1 MGAIAVHE
9 FVSLDG
15 VFEDPSWTFEFGFD
29 PDMGEDIGRIT
40 RASDAILLGRRT
52 FEMFAPAWSPRTADD
67 DPGAPFFND
76 SPKGVVSSTL
86 DDQTAERT
94 WRNSRSLGAYDAA
107 RIRAFADEFSGG
119 VYISGSGSLVR
130 ACWPTDSSTR
140 SICSSIRWSVGRA
153 HACSP
158 REAHPLSC
166 GCVTTT
172 PTTTASST
180 STTRPPDTARVRP
193 PHRGRRTGSQLRP
206 LIVRN
211 RR

>member
-29 PDMGEDIGRIT
+29 PDMGDDIGRIT

-94 WRNSRSLGAYDAA
+94 WRNSRSLGAYDAE

-119 VYISGSGSLVR
+119 VYISGSGSLG
-130 ACWPTDSSTR
+130 AGP
-140 SICSSIRWSVGRA
+140 A
-153 HACSP
+153 
-158 REAHPLSC
+158 
-166 GCVTTT
+166 
-172 PTTTASST
+172 
-180 STTRPPDTARVRP
+180 
-193 PHRGRRTGSQLRP
+193 GRRTRRLAPS
-206 LIVRN
+206 VRLSAGPWDG
-211 RR
+211 RTPVPRGKRAR